1 MNTENDYIP
10 VEPTRGRGGIPLEE
24 SLYKSP
30 FQNRLSVN
38 FMI

>member
-1 MNTENDYIP
+1 MNTETLTFRSNRQED
-10 VEPTRGRGGIPLEE
+10 EEE